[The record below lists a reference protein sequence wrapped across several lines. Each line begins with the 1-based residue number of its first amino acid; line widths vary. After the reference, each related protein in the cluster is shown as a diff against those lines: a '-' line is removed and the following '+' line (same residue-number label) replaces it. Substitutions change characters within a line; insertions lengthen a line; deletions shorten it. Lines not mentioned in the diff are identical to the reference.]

1 MNKLKKI
8 FYSQKIAPYVFVLP
22 FILSFLVFW
31 IYPLFSTVKM
41 SFQSVLPG
49 QVEWIGTANYTKLIK
64 DAAFHTAVWNSA
76 KYTLFTIALLIPFP
90 MLYAVM
96 MDSRLTKAKGLWKA
110 ILYLPA
116 LTSVVVAGTIFRLMF
131 SELNGSAM
139 NQLIGL
145 FGAGPLKWLKES
157 TTGMLALLVLAC
169 WRWTGVNTLYFI
181 AGLKNIDTALYESA
195 DIDGATKWQKFR
207 FVTVPLLKPTSIYV
221 LTISIYAGLSMF
233 LESFMLWNGNSSPK
247 NIGLTIVGYLYRRG
261 IEKNQLGYA
270 SAVGLV
276 LLLITLIINIFQL
289 VMNGTFKKEER

>member
-1 MNKLKKI
+1 MSKIKKI

-22 FILSFLVFW
+22 FLLSFLIFW

-49 QVEWIGTANYTKLIK
+49 QVEWVGAANYTKLLK
-64 DAAFHTAVWNSA
+64 DTVFHTAILNSG
-76 KYTLFTIALLIPFP
+76 KYTLLTIALLIPFP
-90 MLYAVM
+90 MLFAVM
-96 MDSRLTKAKGLWKA
+96 MESRLTKAKGLWKA

-131 SELNGSAM
+131 SELHGSAM
-139 NQLIGL
+139 NQLIGW

-233 LESFMLWNGNSSPK
+233 LESFMLWNGNASPK

-276 LLLITLIINIFQL
+276 LLLSALIINIFQL